1 MSRAGTGDVP
11 DISAKRSR
19 TTVIERRP
27 QDRAG
32 TEVDVAPVF
41 PTASELSFR
50 PPWACSPDA

>member
-11 DISAKRSR
+11 DISAKRSRTTAKRSR

-32 TEVDVAPVF
+32 TEVDVAQSSQLP
-41 PTASELSFR
+41 R
-50 PPWACSPDA
+50 N